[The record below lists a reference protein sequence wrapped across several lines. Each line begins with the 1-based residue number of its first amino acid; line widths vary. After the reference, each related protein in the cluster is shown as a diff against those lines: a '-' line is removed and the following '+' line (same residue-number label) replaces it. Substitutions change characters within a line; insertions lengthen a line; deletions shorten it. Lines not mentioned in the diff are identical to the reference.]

1 MSVHDDAPRTGRS
14 AQASDTGPV
23 RHDEP
28 AGPDGVEQSSTDP
41 AAAPRDVAACERFF
55 RRNGLPLLVEGH
67 SVDRDV
73 FGRSAPFLLVVLL
86 AELSGAIRSGWPAW
100 ANALALLGGAA
111 IVAAAYAGLNVLRGR
126 PWSTLPQSVGV
137 PELAFF
143 VLVPA
148 LLPLVFGGQWGDA
161 LLTVVGNLVLLGVV
175 RVVVGYGV
183 LSSLWWGL
191 ARVTDELGAALLRLV
206 RLLPLLLVFSL
217 VLFYNAEVWQVF
229 DRTHGIADVVLG
241 AFFALLVVLF
251 VALRSPAEAR
261 EALAETSA
269 RLPGHEPAT
278 RFSRGQT
285 ANLATMIASSQ
296 LLQVLVVSFGMGVFF
311 MALGTLTVT
320 PEVMALWDVDG
331 GTWQQTLSLAGG
343 GGVGGADLVVTQTL
357 LRVSVAIATFTGL
370 YYAISVQVDAIYREE
385 FVDGIE
391 TQLTDVVRTRSRYLE
406 LLGEPSTPSPG
417 DPLSSPK

>member
-1 MSVHDDAPRTGRS
+1 MTVPDDAS
-14 AQASDTGPV
+14 
-23 RHDEP
+23 P
-28 AGPDGVEQSSTDP
+28 APAPGAP
-41 AAAPRDVAACERFF
+41 AAVDHLDVPACERLF

-67 SVDRDV
+67 SLDRDV

-86 AELSGAIRSGWPAW
+86 AELSGAVRSGWPAW
-100 ANALALLGGAA
+100 ANALALLGAA
-111 IVAAAYAGLNVLRGR
+111 ALVAAAYAGLNVVRGR

-148 LLPLVFGGQWGDA
+148 LLPVVFGGQWGDA

-229 DRTHGIADVVLG
+229 DRTHGVADLVLG

-251 VALRSPAEAR
+251 VGLRSPAEAR
-261 EALAETSA
+261 EALAET
-269 RLPGHEPAT
+269 
-278 RFSRGQT
+278 
-285 ANLATMIASSQ
+285 
-296 LLQVLVVSFGMGVFF
+296 
-311 MALGTLTVT
+311 
-320 PEVMALWDVDG
+320 
-331 GTWQQTLSLAGG
+331 
-343 GGVGGADLVVTQTL
+343 
-357 LRVSVAIATFTGL
+357 
-370 YYAISVQVDAIYREE
+370 
-385 FVDGIE
+385 
-391 TQLTDVVRTRSRYLE
+391 
-406 LLGEPSTPSPG
+406 
-417 DPLSSPK
+417 

>member
-1 MSVHDDAPRTGRS
+1 MSVHDDASRTGRP
-14 AQASDTGPV
+14 APASGTGPV
-23 RHDEP
+23 RHDDP
-28 AGPDGVEQSSTDP
+28 AGPGVVEQPGTDP
-41 AAAPRDVAACERFF
+41 AAAPPDVAACERVF

-67 SVDRDV
+67 SLDRDV

-86 AELSGAIRSGWPAW
+86 AELTGAIRSGWPAW

-148 LLPLVFGGQWGDA
+148 LLPLVFGGQWDEA
-161 LLTVVGNLVLLGVV
+161 LLTVAGNLVLLGAV

-191 ARVTDELGAALLRLV
+191 ARVVDELGASLLRLV

-229 DRTHGIADVVLG
+229 DRTHGVADIVLG
-241 AFFALLVVLF
+241 AFFALLVVVF
-251 VALRSPAEAR
+251 VGLRVPGEAR
-261 EALAETSA
+261 EALAETVAGMPEHERAA
-269 RLPGHEPAT
+269 RFTP
-278 RFSRGQT
+278 RQR
-285 ANLATMIASSQ
+285 ANLAAMIATSQ
-296 LLQVLVVSFGMGVFF
+296 LLQVLVVSLGMGLFF

-331 GTWQQTLSLAGG
+331 GTWERTFSLAGG

-357 LRVSVAIATFTGL
+357 LRVSVALATFTGL
-370 YYAISVQVDAIYREE
+370 YYAISVQVDAVYREE
-385 FVDGIE
+385 FVDGIQ
-391 TQLTDVVRTRSRYLE
+391 TQLADVVRTRTRYLD
-406 LLGEPSTPSPG
+406 LLDTAPEHSMSPAR
-417 DPLSSPK
+417 

>member
-1 MSVHDDAPRTGRS
+1 MSVHDDASRPGRPALTS
-14 AQASDTGPV
+14 GTGPV
-23 RHDEP
+23 GHGEP
-28 AGPDGVEQSSTDP
+28 AGPGVVQEPGPEPETGPS
-41 AAAPRDVAACERFF
+41 DVAACERVF

-86 AELSGAIRSGWPAW
+86 AELTGALRSGWPAW

-111 IVAAAYAGLNVLRGR
+111 IVAGAYAGLNVLRGR
-126 PWSTLPQSVGV
+126 AWSTLPQSVGV

-148 LLPLVFGGQWGDA
+148 LLPLVFGGQWDEA
-161 LLTVVGNLVLLGVV
+161 LLTVVGNLVLLGVL

-229 DRTHGIADVVLG
+229 DRTHGVADLVLG

-251 VALRSPAEAR
+251 VALRSPGEAR
-261 EALAETSA
+261 EALAETAA
-269 RLPGHEPAT
+269 RLPGHERAT

-296 LLQVLVVSFGMGVFF
+296 LLQVLVVSLGMGVFF

-370 YYAISVQVDAIYREE
+370 YYAISVQVDAVYREE

-391 TQLTDVVRTRSRYLE
+391 TQLADVVRTRTRYLA
-406 LLGEPSTPSPG
+406 LLDTREIEPPVVR
-417 DPLSSPK
+417 

>member
-1 MSVHDDAPRTGRS
+1 MTVPDDAS
-14 AQASDTGPV
+14 
-23 RHDEP
+23 P
-28 AGPDGVEQSSTDP
+28 APAPGAP
-41 AAAPRDVAACERFF
+41 AAVDHLDTAACERLF

-67 SVDRDV
+67 SLDRDV

-86 AELSGAIRSGWPAW
+86 AELSGAVRSGWPAW
-100 ANALALLGGAA
+100 ANALALLGAA
-111 IVAAAYAGLNVLRGR
+111 ALVAAAYAGLNVVRGR

-148 LLPLVFGGQWGDA
+148 LLPVVFGGQWGDA

-229 DRTHGIADVVLG
+229 DRTHGVADLVLG

-251 VALRSPAEAR
+251 VGLRSPAEAR
-261 EALAETSA
+261 EALAETAA
-269 RLPGHEPAT
+269 RHPGHERAA

-285 ANLATMIASSQ
+285 ANLATMIATSQ
-296 LLQVLVVSFGMGVFF
+296 LLQVLVVSLGMGVFF

-331 GTWQQTLSLAGG
+331 GTWQRTLSLVGG

-370 YYAISVQVDAIYREE
+370 YYAISVQVDAVYREE

-391 TQLTDVVRTRSRYLE
+391 TQLADVLRARSRYLD
-406 LLGEPSTPSPG
+406 LLAPPPSAR
-417 DPLSSPK
+417 

>member
-1 MSVHDDAPRTGRS
+1 MTVPDDAS
-14 AQASDTGPV
+14 
-23 RHDEP
+23 P
-28 AGPDGVEQSSTDP
+28 APAPGAP
-41 AAAPRDVAACERFF
+41 AAVDHLDTAACERLF

-67 SVDRDV
+67 SLDRDV

-86 AELSGAIRSGWPAW
+86 AELSGAVRSGWPAG
-100 ANALALLGGAA
+100 ANALALLGAA
-111 IVAAAYAGLNVLRGR
+111 ALVAAAYAGLNVVRGR

-148 LLPLVFGGQWGDA
+148 LLPVVFGGQWGDA
-161 LLTVVGNLVLLGVV
+161 LLTVVGNLVLLGIV

-229 DRTHGIADVVLG
+229 DRTHGVADLVLG

-251 VALRSPAEAR
+251 VGLRSPAEAR
-261 EALAETSA
+261 EALAETAA
-269 RLPGHEPAT
+269 RHPGHERAA

-285 ANLATMIASSQ
+285 ANLATMIATSQ
-296 LLQVLVVSFGMGVFF
+296 LLQVLVVSLGMGVFF
-311 MALGTLTVT
+311 MALGMLTVT

-331 GTWQQTLSLAGG
+331 GTWQRTLSLVGG

-370 YYAISVQVDAIYREE
+370 YYAISVQVDAVYREE

-391 TQLTDVVRTRSRYLE
+391 TQLADVLRARSRYLD
-406 LLGEPSTPSPG
+406 LLAPPPSAR
-417 DPLSSPK
+417 

>member
-1 MSVHDDAPRTGRS
+1 M
-14 AQASDTGPV
+14 
-23 RHDEP
+23 
-28 AGPDGVEQSSTDP
+28 
-41 AAAPRDVAACERFF
+41 
-55 RRNGLPLLVEGH
+55 
-67 SVDRDV
+67 
-73 FGRSAPFLLVVLL
+73 
-86 AELSGAIRSGWPAW
+86 
-100 ANALALLGGAA
+100 
-111 IVAAAYAGLNVLRGR
+111 
-126 PWSTLPQSVGV
+126 
-137 PELAFF
+137 
-143 VLVPA
+143 LVPA
-148 LLPLVFGGQWGDA
+148 LLPLVFGGQWDEA

-229 DRTHGIADVVLG
+229 DRTHGVADLVLG

-251 VALRSPAEAR
+251 VALRSPGEAR
-261 EALAETSA
+261 EALAETAA
-269 RLPGHEPAT
+269 RLPGHERAT

-296 LLQVLVVSFGMGVFF
+296 LLQVLVVSLGMGVFF

-370 YYAISVQVDAIYREE
+370 YYAISVQVDAVYREE

-391 TQLTDVVRTRSRYLE
+391 TQLRRRRPHPLPLPHPPRHPRDRASGREIELREPYLAAGASISRSVARARPGSGERGRRVPRGRSTSPAGRTTLPPSGRRAWSSPRAGGPAGRRTRRR
-406 LLGEPSTPSPG
+406 ST
-417 DPLSSPK
+417 